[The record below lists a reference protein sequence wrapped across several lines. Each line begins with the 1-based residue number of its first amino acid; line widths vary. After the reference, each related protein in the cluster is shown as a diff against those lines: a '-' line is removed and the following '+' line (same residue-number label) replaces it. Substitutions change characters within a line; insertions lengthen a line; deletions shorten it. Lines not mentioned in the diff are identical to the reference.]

1 MKEVSE
7 TKPAGMKYAIVLT
20 KADKNIKGPNSTNAG
35 KLSKDVLEKV
45 KKAIQNNNVAGTPV
59 VLTSAETKLGRDDI
73 WRYLRTAAEFS
84 GNKEVVRTAS
94 IFCSALHCTIAQT

>member
-7 TKPAGMKYAIVLT
+7 TKPAGVKYVIVLT

-59 VLTSAETKLGRDDI
+59 VLTSAETKLGCDDI
-73 WRYLRTAAEFS
+73 WRYLRTAAS
-84 GNKEVVRTAS
+84 KEVVRTAS